1 MSDNIVLFPGANKSH
16 PPQTDEDIRTNVQ
29 NVRQRFAQET
39 ALSIGFKAF
48 AMLEDYHVDLS
59 SDDHKYDLVLLVET
73 LKATILRSYE
83 LSHPL
88 QEFAQQAVDFE
99 ETISDIEEIIDGDE
113 GA

>member
-1 MSDNIVLFPGANKSH
+1 MSDNIVLFPGSNKNH
-16 PPQTDEDIRTNVQ
+16 PPQTDEDIRVNVE
-29 NVRQRFAQET
+29 NVRQKFAQET
-39 ALSIGFKAF
+39 ALEIGFKAF
-48 AMLEDYHVDLS
+48 AMLEDHHVDLTA
-59 SDDHKYDLVLLVET
+59 DEHKYDLVLLVET
-73 LKATILRSYE
+73 IKATILRSMK